1 MGLFGK
7 KKEQSEEKIY
17 EKNEESVLK
26 ESLETEVEG
35 LQIEFRTKQ
44 EEIDNITKRLQSVKE
59 EYDEATGNL
68 MALKRESNQKK
79 LELDTIY
86 LEYKSI
92 KSKISESEEKFNK
105 NKKINEEVDRAEI
118 NLTKKNQELEKIT
131 KEYDEIK
138 EKITEGQSK
147 LHEINAQQIQAQ
159 KELEEITSR
168 LYNAKHEVKNPR
180 QDTDNETGVFTSK
193 EKEFIEG
200 EITDKKASKGI
211 IEAAS
216 AVVGGLKS
224 KLSKAEK
231 ELETLHILLD
241 KERRDH
247 AQTRDELE
255 KLKEKSESKE

>member
-7 KKEQSEEKIY
+7 KKEQVEEKTH
-17 EKNEESVLK
+17 EKNEERVLK

-44 EEIDNITKRLQSVKE
+44 EEIDSITKKLQSVKE
-59 EYDEATGNL
+59 EYDEATSKL
-68 MALKRESNQKK
+68 MEIKRESNQKK

-86 LEYKSI
+86 LEYKNI
-92 KSKISESEEKFNK
+92 KTKINDSEEKFIK
-105 NKKINEEVDRAEI
+105 NKKIIEEIDKAEI
-118 NLTKKNQELEKIT
+118 NLTKKNQELEKII
-131 KEYDEIK
+131 KEYDNIK
-138 EKITEGQSK
+138 EKIAEGQSE
-147 LHEINAQQIQAQ
+147 LHETWAQQIQAQ

-168 LYNAKHEVKNPR
+168 LYNAKHDVKNI
-180 QDTDNETGVFTSK
+180 QQNIDGETGIFTSK

-241 KERRDH
+241 KERREH

-255 KLKEKSESKE
+255 KLKEKTESKE